1 MKKLLKKFLAV
12 SVAAG
17 SLFFVPQIYNADL
30 IQIVQAEIKT
40 YTGVGECVQGDL
52 ITLEQAKNYAKLKAE
67 LNAKDQA
74 GVYIAQYSKMENYNL
89 TENKID
95 LITNSIVNIVGEVQY
110 KTETTMFGN
119 SPVVKYV
126 ATLKAN
132 IDTDGINKY
141 IQRDQKNS
149 EDGKTSAQSELQSAT
164 KDIKDGLNKIDELI
178 ERYNKATSQAEKDQI
193 RAEFNDADR
202 KVLAGQKNDEGIEFA
217 NKGEYQ
223 KAIELYNEALA
234 FNSNYDWAYNN
245 RGCAYAELKKYDA
258 AIADLNKAI
267 QLNPNYADAY
277 NNRGIAYKILKQYD
291 AAIADFSKAIELNP
305 NDAYYA
311 YNNRG
316 GSYCLI
322 RKFKKAIA
330 DATKAIEIDPNIAN
344 AYVIRGYCYQALG
357 ETEKAN
363 ADFAKAKQFGYQG

>member
-1 MKKLLKKFLAV
+1 MKKLLKKFLAA

-141 IQRDQKNS
+141 IQRDNGDK
-149 EDGKTSAQSELQSAT
+149 AQSELQSAT

-193 RAEFNDADR
+193 RAEFSDADR
-202 KVLAGQKNDEGIEFA
+202 KVLAGQKLEEGNEYYD
-217 NKGEYQ
+217 KGEYQ

-234 FNSNYDWAYNN
+234 FN
-245 RGCAYAELKKYDA
+245 
-258 AIADLNKAI
+258 
-267 QLNPNYADAY
+267 PNYAYAY
-277 NNRGIAYKILKQYD
+277 NNRGIAYKNLKQYEK
-291 AAIADFSKAIELNP
+291 AIADFTKRIELGSP
-305 NDAYYA
+305 SMWAYK
-311 YNNRG
+311 NR
-316 GSYCLI
+316 
-322 RKFKKAIA
+322 A
-330 DATKAIEIDPNIAN
+330 E
-344 AYVIRGYCYQALG
+344 CYQALG

-363 ADFAKAKQFGYQG
+363 ADFAKAKQLGWRG